1 MMEDLHVHLM
11 HEPKHKPSSYKGTY
25 YDDVIDQE
33 SLFFPAVEATTEVVP
48 DNCHSQ
54 AWNQVI
60 RFDI

>member
-1 MMEDLHVHLM
+1 M
-11 HEPKHKPSSYKGTY
+11 HEPKHKSSSYKSTY

-33 SLFFPAVEATTEVVP
+33 GLFFPAVEATTEVVP